1 MNLSSTPFRRLPLS
15 FVATATLLA
24 TACGLDG
31 GSPTNDAG
39 VTDLGAHDGAAMDG
53 SAPDAGVDSGAD
65 AAADMDVLDMPD
77 LGCVSPRHMCGDVC
91 ATCPTTPGTL
101 AIDCEATECVA
112 VNCYAGYILHHGACI
127 PGAWHRETISPV
139 GDTGGL
145 VFQQDI
151 DIALD
156 SSDHVNV
163 AYYDYDNA
171 EVRHAILSGAL
182 WASAP
187 VTAAQ
192 PMRAPLSLAIDSAN
206 RPVIAAQLAA
216 DDSLMFAR
224 YTGSAWE
231 VQTVDAQGRMPSV
244 AIDAA
249 GDAHVAYFND
259 ETGELRYASWTGSEW
274 TSELVAATTD
284 YFDGP
289 SLAFGPGDAPSIAF
303 HDVTTMALKFARR
316 GESAWTVV
324 TVDDTADV
332 GNSASL
338 SVDATGRAHIA
349 YEDRTAH
356 SLKYATEGDSA
367 WGTTVLGVPG
377 TNGFTQSLALA
388 SDGSY
393 RITHESRST
402 HTLTYLSPA
411 GSGTRI
417 DTADD
422 AASVGYHSALA
433 LDSMDFP
440 HIIYTDFAGFGVKYA
455 TLRAE

>member
-1 MNLSSTPFRRLPLS
+1 MALANRFKVWSIGLSAAGAMF
-15 FVATATLLA
+15 AAG
-24 TACGLDG
+24 C
-31 GSPTNDAG
+31 TNDPTVGPSDAG
-39 VTDLGAHDGAAMDG
+39 HTDLGASDSGTPDATFDAG
-53 SAPDAGVDSGAD
+53 TDAGVDAGNT
-65 AAADMDVLDMPD
+65 DMDVADMPD
-77 LGCVSPRHMCGDVC
+77 LGCVSPRMMCGDVC

-101 AIDCEATECVA
+101 AIDCQATACVA
-112 VNCYAGYILHHGACI
+112 VNCYSGYILHNGACI
-127 PGAWHRETISPV
+127 AGAWHRETISPV

-163 AYYDYDNA
+163 VYYDYDNA
-171 EVRHAILSGAL
+171 EVRHAIQSGDL

-192 PMRAPLSLAIDSAN
+192 PMRPPLSLAMDGSN

-216 DDSLMFAR
+216 DDTLMFAR
-224 YTGSAWE
+224 YTGSLWQ
-231 VQTVDAQGRMPSV
+231 VQTVDEYGRVPSI

-249 GDAHVAYFND
+249 GDPHIAYFND

-274 TSELVAATTD
+274 SSELVTATTD

-303 HDVTTMALKFARR
+303 HDVTAMSLRYARR
-316 GESAWTVV
+316 GESGWTVV
-324 TVDDTADV
+324 TVDDSADV
-332 GNSASL
+332 GNSPSL
-338 SVDATGRAHIA
+338 SIDVSGRGHIA
-349 YEDRTAH
+349 YENRTTH
-356 SLKYATEGDSA
+356 SLKYASEGESE
-367 WGTTVLGVPG
+367 WESVVVGLSG

-388 SDGSY
+388 SDGSF
-393 RITHESRST
+393 RITHENRST
-402 HTLTYLSPA
+402 HTLSYVSPA
-411 GSGTRI
+411 GAGFRL

-422 AASVGYHSALA
+422 GASVGYHSVLV

-440 HIIYTDFAGFGVKYA
+440 HIVYTDFAMFGVKYA